1 MDAIHPGYGFLSEQ
15 ADFARACISAGIKYI
30 GPTPEVLA
38 TMGDKI
44 AARATAIQAGIRVIP
59 GTDHPVD
66 DLQAARD
73 FCENHSGFPV
83 MLKAAYGGGGRGMRM
98 VRNIHELEESF
109 NLARSEALAAFNDGS
124 LFIEKFIGKT
134 MFNYAT
140 CLIFWA
146 IRLLRSVEITE
157 KTFSQLEESFREVLH

>member
-1 MDAIHPGYGFLSEQ
+1 
-15 ADFARACISAGIKYI
+15 
-30 GPTPEVLA
+30 
-38 TMGDKI
+38 MGDKI

-98 VRNIHELEESF
+98 VRNIDELEELF
-109 NLARSEALAAFNDGS
+109 NLARSESLAAFNDGS

-134 MFNYAT
+134 LFNYAT
-140 CLIFWA
+140 WLTSCVA
-146 IRLLRSVEITE
+146 ILFAKIVLSLFHSCEI
-157 KTFSQLEESFREVLH
+157 KYYFGQ